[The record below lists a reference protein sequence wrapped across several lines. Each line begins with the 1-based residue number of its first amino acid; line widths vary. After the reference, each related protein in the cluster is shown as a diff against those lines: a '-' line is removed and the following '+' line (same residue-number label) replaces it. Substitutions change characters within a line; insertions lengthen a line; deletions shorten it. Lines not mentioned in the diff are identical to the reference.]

1 MPRRLVL
8 YTRAQCHLCTDMLA
22 AARPIAAA
30 HGLEVEPVDI
40 DGDPEL
46 RRRYHVRIPVLEL
59 DGREVARYH
68 LDPRALEHALA
79 TAPDA

>member
-22 AARPIAAA
+22 AAQPIAAA
-30 HGLEVEPVDI
+30 HGVEIEPVDI
-40 DGDPEL
+40 DRDPDL
-46 RRRYHVRIPVLEL
+46 RQRYHVRIPVLEL

-68 LDPRALEHALA
+68 LDPHALERALA
-79 TAPDA
+79 TDSDA